1 MGNIWLAFVTGL
13 TTGGISCITV
23 QGGLLASSTKN
34 KGEVGIFLA
43 SKLVIY
49 TLLGFLLGF
58 LGSILIISPRV
69 QAIMQIIVG
78 IYLLGTAARLANLHP
93 IFRYFAIQPPKSL
106 FKLARAGSKTESFF
120 APVIAGLATVLIP
133 CGVTQAVM
141 LIAIATKNP
150 LSGATIMFA
159 FVLGTSPV
167 FFALGLTAVEMLKRK
182 TFAVIAAVIIAIFG
196 LISLKAGVTLAGW
209 SLPIKSTAVAVQK
222 QVVTITVR
230 NNGYQADAT
239 TLKVNTPVKIK
250 LVTNNTFSCARSFT
264 IPAMNIS
271 KILPTTGTEEISFT
285 PTRTG
290 RLNYTCSMGMYSGSF
305 NVIQ

>member
-1 MGNIWLAFVTGL
+1 MGNIWLAFITGL
-13 TTGGISCITV
+13 TTGGISCVTV

-34 KGEVGIFLA
+34 KTEVGIFLV
-43 SKLVIY
+43 SKLFIY

-58 LGSILIISPRV
+58 LGSILIITPQF

-78 IYLLGTAARLANLHP
+78 IYLLGTAGRLANLHP

-106 FKLARAGSKTESFF
+106 FKLARAGSKMESFF
-120 APVIAGLATVLIP
+120 APVVAGLATILIP
-133 CGVTQAVM
+133 CGVTQAMM

-150 LSGATIMFA
+150 LSGAVTMFA

-182 TFAVIAAVIIAIFG
+182 TFALVAAIIVAVFG
-196 LISLKAGVTLAGW
+196 LVSLKAGVTLAGW
-209 SLPIKSTAVAVQK
+209 SLPTVNKTIVQK
-222 QVVTITVR
+222 QEVTITVS
-230 NNGYQADAT
+230 NNGYSADAT

-264 IPAMNIS
+264 IPAMNIRQV
-271 KILPTTGTEEISFT
+271 LPTTGTTEITLT

-290 RLNYTCSMGMYSGSF
+290 RLSYTCSMGMYSGSF
-305 NVIQ
+305 NVIE